1 MVASTGK
8 KLRFGLFTDFRN
20 PLQWRRPFK
29 DVYAEIIEQIAW
41 AETIGYDDVWL
52 SEHHFTDDGYGPSP
66 IVQAAAIAVKTKKI
80 RIGMSVLL
88 LPLYHPVRLAEDAA
102 TVDILSG
109 GRLELGAG
117 LGYRPEEFA
126 GLGFSLKDRGGR
138 ANESLEIIR
147 RLWEGETVTFK
158 GKHFQIENARLTPRP
173 VQRPRP
179 PIWVG
184 GFSRPA
190 VRRAARLADGFLG
203 IGDMRE
209 VYPMYLEELRA
220 AGKDPSQARLG
231 GGPWWLIVSNDP
243 EKTWREVAPHLTYQ
257 LTVYSKWL
265 GSSGQNLFPPV
276 HDIASLKAT
285 GIVHVVPPE
294 TAVQMVKDYI
304 AAVPVERFYTMTLP
318 VGFPPKQMNEHLELF
333 ATKVMPHFR

>member
-1 MVASTGK
+1 MASTR
-8 KLRFGLFTDFRN
+8 KLRFGLLNDFRN
-20 PLQWRRPFK
+20 PLKWERPFK
-29 DVYAEIIEQIAW
+29 DVYAEIIEMIAW

-52 SEHHFTDDGYGPSP
+52 SEHHFSEDGYGPSP

-80 RIGMSVLL
+80 RIGLSVLL

-109 GRLELGAG
+109 GRFELGAG

-126 GLGFSLKDRGGR
+126 GHGISLKDRGGR
-138 ANESLEIIR
+138 ANEALEIIR

-158 GKHFQIENARLTPRP
+158 GKHFQIENARLSPLP

-190 VRRAARLADGFLG
+190 ARRAARLGDGLVG

-209 VYPMYLEELRA
+209 LYKWYLEELRA
-220 AGKDPSQARLG
+220 AGKDPSQAKVG
-231 GGPWWLIVSNDP
+231 GGPWWVIVSNDP
-243 EKTWREVAPHLTYQ
+243 EKTWHEVAPHLVYQ
-257 LTVYSKWL
+257 LTLYSKWL
-265 GSSGQNLFPPV
+265 GSTGQNVFAPV
-276 HDIASLKAT
+276 NDLASLKAS
-285 GIVHVVPPE
+285 GIVNVVLPE
-294 TAVQMVKDYI
+294 DAVKIIKDFV
-304 AAVPVERFYTMTLP
+304 AEVPVERFYTLSLP
-318 VGFPPKQMNEHLELF
+318 VGFPPKKMYEHLELF